1 MRERVGS
8 FMEVEMSPAT
18 YAAPRREE
26 IAKIERLYSKPP
38 EPISVGGIVLSIFI
52 GLFIGSL
59 IGLPVGFVYAIIFYG
74 DTAYG
79 RCILICAILGVIIIL
94 GFYIYDKV
102 DSEKRRQRRLRDKE
116 ELENEVIQYTVLF
129 EEKAR
134 ERSTR
139 FSQNPVTLR
148 FAEQI
153 FNSFKQ
159 YINYLPSGAHIEKI
173 HAKYKYTVCSDH
185 ISYQQYEHGERKID
199 FRLERL
205 RDLKSPLDQAAL
217 SQVIAMNLHSMISS
231 TDISGTFY
239 QINIDYI
246 YTPEGVTTILTYT
259 ADNRYYRPVRDWV

>member
-38 EPISVGGIVLSIFI
+38 ETITVGGIVLSIFV

-59 IGLPVGFVYAIIFYG
+59 IGLPVGFVYAVIFYG

-79 RCILICAILGVIIIL
+79 RCILICAILGAIIIL

-102 DSEKRRQRRLRDKE
+102 HSNNYRQQRLREKE
-116 ELENEVIQYTVLF
+116 ELENEITQYTVLF

-134 ERSTR
+134 ERSVR

-148 FAEQI
+148 FSDQI
-153 FNSFKQ
+153 FNSYKQ
-159 YINYLPSGAHIEKI
+159 YINSLPRGTHIKKL
-173 HAKYKYTVCSDH
+173 HAKYKYTVCSNH
-185 ISYQQYEHGERKID
+185 ISYQQNEYGERKID
-199 FRLERL
+199 FCLERL

-217 SQVIAMNLHSMISS
+217 SQVIAANIQSMISI
-231 TDISGTFY
+231 TDTSGTFN
-239 QINIDYI
+239 QINTDYI

-259 ADNRYYRPVRDWV
+259 ANNRHYRPVRDWV